1 MYATLMVHLELG
13 HPNTALLQVAGGLAE
28 RLHSSV
34 VGVAA
39 CQPMPIIYNDGYI
52 PSDLIDQDR
61 QQIDSEMTTAE
72 ADFRTALG
80 GRVEISGWR
89 PIVTSVAL
97 STQLA
102 VEARCADLVIIGGGR
117 KA

>member
-13 HPNTALLQVAGGLAE
+13 HPNTALLQGAGGLEE

-52 PSDLIDQDR
+52 PSDLVDQDR

-72 ADFRTALG
+72 AEFRTALG
-80 GRVEISGWR
+80 SRVEISGWR
-89 PIVTSVAL
+89 SIVTNVAL
-97 STQLA
+97 STQL
-102 VEARCADLVIIGGGR
+102 
-117 KA
+117 